1 MRPAELFS
9 ADQWIGTNTEPG
21 CCPSLG
27 ITRKSAAPCSVST
40 RASMPCSSAS
50 AAASSGCISTKGSDT
65 CAARRG
71 LRPVRVMVCH

>member
-27 ITRKSAAPCSVST
+27 MTRSSAAPCSVST
-40 RASMPCSSAS
+40 RASMPCSRPS
-50 AAASSGCISTKGSDT
+50 AAASSGMHLDERLGDVRGK
-65 CAARRG
+65 ARR
-71 LRPVRVMVCH
+71 